1 MEKKCSAKKHS
12 EIAAIYYCQ
21 DCKKF
26 LCNKCQNLHSELHEE
41 HQLIKL
47 EKNMMWENIFTGY
60 CKENNHSNKL
70 EYFCKTHNKLCCIEC
85 ICKIKDE
92 TRGYHSDC
100 EVCKIENIIYEKN
113 NKLKENIKFLEEL
126 LKTFENSMNEIKKI
140 SEKINE
146 DKEKAKLNI
155 QNIFTKIRSVLN
167 EREEEL
173 LKEIDEKYDELFLT
187 ENEIKE
193 SEKLP
198 DKIKISLEKGIK
210 IDKEWDN
217 NKINLMINGCIN
229 IENHI
234 RDIN

>member
-1 MEKKCSAKKHS
+1 M
-12 EIAAIYYCQ
+12 
-21 DCKKF
+21 
-26 LCNKCQNLHSELHEE
+26 
-41 HQLIKL
+41 
-47 EKNMMWENIFTGY
+47 
-60 CKENNHSNKL
+60 
-70 EYFCKTHNKLCCIEC
+70 
-85 ICKIKDE
+85 
-92 TRGYHSDC
+92 
-100 EVCKIENIIYEKN
+100 
-113 NKLKENIKFLEEL
+113 
-126 LKTFENSMNEIKKI
+126 
-140 SEKINE
+140 
-146 DKEKAKLNI
+146 
-155 QNIFTKIRSVLN
+155 LN

-217 NKINLMINGCIN
+217 NKLNLMINGCIN

>member
-1 MEKKCSAKKHS
+1 MEKKCSTKKHS
-12 EIAAIYYCQ
+12 EIDAIYYCQ

-26 LCNKCQNLHSELHEE
+26 FCNKCETYHFELFED
-41 HQLIKL
+41 HQLFKL
-47 EKNMMWENIFTGY
+47 EKNIIWENIFTGY

-70 EYFCKTHNKLCCIEC
+70 EYFCKTHNKLCCSEC
-85 ICKIKDE
+85 IIKIKDG
-92 TRGYHSDC
+92 TKGQHSDC
-100 EVCKIENIIYEKN
+100 EVCKIENIINEKK
-113 NKLKENIKFLEEL
+113 NKLKENIKCLEEL
-126 LKTFENSMNEIKKI
+126 LKTLESSMNEIKKI

-155 QNIFTKIRSVLN
+155 QNIFTKIRNILN